1 MTKPL
6 ESPLVPLDVRV
17 DLANAA
23 LAYANAL
30 VMVEIERDTGTLD
43 DVWNAEEMR
52 KDAYIL
58 LHELAN
64 EAAESIVLDD

>member
-6 ESPLVPLDVRV
+6 ESPLVPLAVRV

-30 VMVEIERDTGTLD
+30 VLVEIERDTGTPDDLD
-43 DVWNAEEMR
+43 NAEEMR
-52 KDAYIL
+52 KDSFEL
-58 LHELAN
+58 LMDLVC
-64 EAAESIVLDD
+64 EASESIVLGD